1 MKIVVVGASGNIGSA
16 VVRELSSRSHELVAV
31 ARRLPQLSPQ
41 AAERSSVT
49 WKSADIA
56 TSDLEP
62 LLRGADAVIHLAW
75 LFQPTHDPDLTWRTN
90 AVGTQRV
97 LDAVARADVPAVVVA
112 SSVAAYS
119 PRAGGIVDESWPTDG
134 PSSAAYAR
142 EKAYVE
148 RLLDIFELRQP
159 GTRVVRIR
167 PAFVF
172 QRSAA
177 TAQRRLF
184 GGPLLPGRLLD
195 PRVMAVVP
203 VPKGFQAQA
212 VHSADLARA
221 FAAAAERDV
230 RGPFNIAADDVLDRD
245 ALAEVFSAKALD
257 VPAGLARR
265 ALTTLWNVHLAPVP
279 GDLFDAFM
287 RIPVMSSERAREDLD
302 WQPHHTG
309 RESLQAFLDG
319 VRQGAGSTMPP
330 LDPQTS
336 GPMRAEE
343 FRTGVGSRPSRRLP
357 GEGE

>member
-1 MKIVVVGASGNIGSA
+1 MSGYAHLVKIVIVGASGNIGSA
-16 VVRELSSRSHELVAV
+16 VTRELASREHELVGL
-31 ARRLPQLSPQ
+31 ARRKPQLSPE
-41 AAERSSVT
+41 AAEHSSIT
-49 WKSADIA
+49 WESADIA

-62 LLRGADAVIHLAW
+62 LFRGADAVIHLAW

-97 LDAVARADVPAVVVA
+97 LDAVARAEVPAVVVA

-148 RLLDIFELRQP
+148 RLLDIFELRHP
-159 GTRVVRIR
+159 DTRVVRIR

-203 VPKGFQAQA
+203 VPKGLKAQA
-212 VHSADLARA
+212 VQSGDLARA
-221 FAAAAERDV
+221 IATAAERDV
-230 RGPFNIAADDVLDRD
+230 SGAFNIAADDVLDRD
-245 ALAEVFSAKALD
+245 ALAEVFSAKVLD

-265 ALTTLWNVHLAPVP
+265 VLSTAWNLHLAPAP

-287 RIPVMSSERAREDLD
+287 RIPIMSSQRAREELD
-302 WQPHHTG
+302 WEPRHSSRQA
-309 RESLQAFLDG
+309 LQEFLEG
-319 VRQGAGSTMPP
+319 VRQGAGSTLPP
-330 LDPQTS
+330 LDPDTG
-336 GPMRAEE
+336 GPLRAEE
-343 FRTGVGSRPSRRLP
+343 FRTGVGSRP
-357 GEGE
+357 